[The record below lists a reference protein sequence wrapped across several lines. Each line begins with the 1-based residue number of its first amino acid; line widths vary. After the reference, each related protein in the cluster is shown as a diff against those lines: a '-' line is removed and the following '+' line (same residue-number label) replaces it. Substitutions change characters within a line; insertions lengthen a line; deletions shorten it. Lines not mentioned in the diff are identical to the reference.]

1 MKTPARPVRNVS
13 KESLR
18 EKARMI
24 RRETVRLTDI
34 CGSGHYGSAF
44 SIAELLAVLYYQ
56 LLHVRPE
63 DPQWAD
69 RDRFTMG
76 KGHAAIGLYPVLAD
90 LGFFPASDL
99 DNYTRLG
106 SPLGDHPD
114 MRKVRGADFSSGSI
128 GHNLSVSVGMA
139 LGLRLKGSPA
149 RVVCMMGDG
158 EQAEGQVWEAAMAAA
173 NWDLANLV
181 GIVDINAAGSDGF
194 VQETMRSEPL
204 SDKWAAFG
212 WEVIELA
219 DGHDLDLTFDALNRA
234 LNAPR
239 EKPAVVL
246 ARTVAGKGVSF
257 MEGTWQWHLGF
268 LGPNDRDRAYA
279 EIEQGA
285 IG

>member
-1 MKTPARPVRNVS
+1 
-13 KESLR
+13 
-18 EKARMI
+18 MI
-24 RRETVRLTDI
+24 RREVVRLTDI

-56 LLHVRPE
+56 LLHVKPD
-63 DPQWAD
+63 DPAWAD

-90 LGFFPASDL
+90 LGFFPTEDL
-99 DNYTRLG
+99 DNYTRLF

-114 MRKVRGADFSSGSI
+114 MNKVKGADFSSGSI

-139 LGLRLKGSPA
+139 AGLKLQKSPA

-158 EQAEGQVWEAAMAAA
+158 EQTEGQIWEAAISAAH
-173 NWDLANLV
+173 WKLDNLI
-181 GIVDINAAGSDGF
+181 GLVDINGAGSDGDP
-194 VQETMRSEPL
+194 QETMATEPL
-204 SDKWAAFG
+204 SDKWKSFG
-212 WEVIELA
+212 WDVFLLQ
-219 DGHDLDLTFDALNRA
+219 DGHDLDQTFDALNRA
-234 LNAPR
+234 LNEPR

-246 ARTVAGKGVSF
+246 AYTVAGKGVSF

-268 LGPNDRDRAYA
+268 LGPKDLARVYD
-279 EIEQGA
+279 EIENGV

>member
-1 MKTPARPVRNVS
+1 MTSYARPVRNVDIDL
-13 KESLR
+13 LR
-18 EKARMI
+18 DKAKMI
-24 RRETVRLTDI
+24 RREVVRLTDI

-44 SIAELLAVLYYQ
+44 SIAELLVVLYYQ
-56 LLHVRPE
+56 LLHVHPDNPDWE
-63 DPQWAD
+63 D

-90 LGFFPASDL
+90 RGFFPESNL
-99 DNYTRLG
+99 DTYTRLG

-114 MRKVRGADFSSGSI
+114 MRKVKGADFSSGSI

-139 LGLRLKGSPA
+139 LGLRLKASPG

-158 EQAEGQVWEAAMAAA
+158 EQAEGQVWEAAIAAA
-173 NWDLANLV
+173 HWKLSNLV

-194 VQETMRSEPL
+194 TQETMQTEPL
-204 SDKWAAFG
+204 EAKWRSFG
-212 WEVIELA
+212 WEVIELD
-219 DGHDLDLTFDALNRA
+219 DGHDLDKTFDALNRA

-239 EKPAVVL
+239 EAPCVVL
-246 ARTVAGKGVSF
+246 ARTIAGKGVSF

-279 EIEQGA
+279 EIERGLDQ
-285 IG
+285 